1 MLRQRFYQL
10 DPNSVT
16 DMADELRRL
25 IKSYNVTVLFS
36 CISVLHDFILAD
48 PSSFR
53 DLVPFFSEL
62 LIKIVTG
69 QFDPA
74 YDFDTLPAPWVQ
86 MKVIR
91 VSGAVR
97 IGRRFWEPWA
107 RMTRPRR
114 KRCMWRLRTRCVER
128 IACSLTTCRALFP
141 RTVCTRLFISTRTKI
156 CWKRPLR

>member
-1 MLRQRFYQL
+1 MATALIATSQLLTVDMIPALVHLVYQAL
-10 DPNSVT
+10 QHKEFSFFF

-91 VSGAVR
+91 VSGV
-97 IGRRFWEPWA
+97 A
-107 RMTRPRR
+107 R
-114 KRCMWRLRTRCVER
+114 V
-128 IACSLTTCRALFP
+128 
-141 RTVCTRLFISTRTKI
+141 
-156 CWKRPLR
+156 